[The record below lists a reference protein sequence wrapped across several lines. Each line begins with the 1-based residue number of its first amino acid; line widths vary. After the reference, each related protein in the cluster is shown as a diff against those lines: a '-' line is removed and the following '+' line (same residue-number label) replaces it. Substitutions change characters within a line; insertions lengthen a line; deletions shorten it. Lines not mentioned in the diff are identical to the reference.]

1 MQWAPGTIWHVST
14 ARPRQPCG
22 HCRHAVQWED
32 LAATAS
38 DATQLAAGTSAPLV
52 AALEETRAAQ
62 QGRDCSSR
70 APLGAVSM
78 PRPLFCG
85 ERTSTSPKALQR
97 RRCVL
102 CTVTTY
108 GSSKK
113 QRHAHHAAKKH
124 SPILTSRVAQAHKAP
139 VRVTMLDALS
149 LHDLMH
155 SPFVVPAQVSGGA
168 RVQHSGK
175 SYEQRD
181 GVVQSM
187 VAQQM
192 VRNMS

>member
-1 MQWAPGTIWHVST
+1 MVTAAVQCNGRTWRLQPATRRSSLPAHLHHSSLRLRRPVLRNKVAIAPRALHSVQFPCHALSFAVSEQ
-14 ARPRQPCG
+14 ARPR
-22 HCRHAVQWED
+22 
-32 LAATAS
+32 
-38 DATQLAAGTSAPLV
+38 
-52 AALEETRAAQ
+52 
-62 QGRDCSSR
+62 
-70 APLGAVSM
+70 
-78 PRPLFCG
+78 
-85 ERTSTSPKALQR
+85 
-97 RRCVL
+97 RRCNGGAACS

-187 VAQQM
+187 VVQQM